1 MKYCQ
6 LNNFVVKNAPRGRYC
21 DGGGLW
27 LEKSNPKTGF
37 WFLRYSA
44 NGKRKTISLGSIR
57 FVSLKEAR
65 EKAVILRK
73 NIHDGILPKSKSAE
87 KENSLEKI
95 IYALFESKKDTL
107 KNNNHE
113 KWLSPL
119 KVHIFPKIGN
129 MPIEKINQD
138 ILYDCL
144 KPLWRDKNETAS
156 KILGR
161 INLAMKYAVAKGLKV
176 DLLAIPNVKILLGKS
191 LESNNHIPSM
201 PWQEIPLFFECLNN
215 ELISN
220 LALKLLILTGVRS
233 GSIRN
238 MRWSQI
244 EGDVWTIPAEYLKGQ
259 LGKISDFRVP
269 LSKQALEVLD
279 IAKTRKVNDLVFSS
293 SASKPISDA
302 TMSKFMKDMGLDA
315 RPHGFRSSL
324 RNWLAEELKAP
335 YEIAETILSHVIG
348 QKVQRAYLRTDFL
361 EQRREI
367 MQKWADFVV
376 DKKG

>member
-6 LNNFVVKNAPRGRYC
+6 LNNATIKNAPRGRYC

-27 LEKSNPKTGF
+27 LEKSNLKAGV
-37 WFLRYSA
+37 WFLRYSV

-95 IYALFESKKDTL
+95 IYALFESKKASI
-107 KNNNHE
+107 KNSNHE

-119 KVHIFPKIGN
+119 RVHIFPKIGN
-129 MPIEKINQD
+129 IPIEKINQD

-144 KPLWRDKNETAS
+144 KPLWIDKNETAT
-156 KILGR
+156 KILSR
-161 INLAMKYAVAKGLKV
+161 VNLAMKYAVAKGIKV
-176 DLLAIPNVKILLGKS
+176 DLLAVPNVKILLGKS
-191 LESNNHIPSM
+191 VESNNHIPSM

-215 ELISN
+215 KKISN
-220 LALKLLILTGVRS
+220 LALKLLILTGARS

-244 EGDVWTIPAEYLKGQ
+244 KGDIWTIPAEYLKGQ
-259 LGKISDFRVP
+259 LGKVTDFRVP
-269 LSKQALEVLD
+269 LSKQALELLD
-279 IAKTRKVNDLVFSS
+279 IAKTHQVNDLVFSS
-293 SASKPISDA
+293 SAGRPIGEV
-302 TMSKFMKDMGLDA
+302 TMYKVMTAMGLDA

-335 YEIAETILSHVIG
+335 YEIAETILSHVVG

-367 MQKWADFVV
+367 MQKWSDFVV
-376 DKKG
+376 DKKR